1 VNLRIVIDE
10 RQILA
15 LFGREW
21 WGYGGIAP
29 RYRLYRYFEGAFA
42 ETVKDADFE
51 NRKTSPEDRADGFPG
66 GLRRGPIGLQIASG
80 VLRTHGWRANAKPRG
95 EERPLL
101 LETDRKRK
109 SVASIVHLRAKS
121 RGMRA
126 NTTSIT

>member
-1 VNLRIVIDE
+1 VIDE

-66 GLRRGPIGLQIASG
+66 GCVEVLSGFKLLRESSERMVGALMRNRAGKNGLYYLKLIESENRLRR
-80 VLRTHGWRANAKPRG
+80 
-95 EERPLL
+95 
-101 LETDRKRK
+101 
-109 SVASIVHLRAKS
+109 
-121 RGMRA
+121 
-126 NTTSIT
+126 